1 MRILKEYLKYQR
13 KASRIELFIR
23 IIYLIPIL
31 LIIHVY
37 TILAGICHLIQWFI
51 ILIFGFRNKY
61 LSKFVQGYVKYI
73 ISLLAYAHN
82 LSDERPKI
90 LPEPYRIFFEKEE

>member
-1 MRILKEYLKYQR
+1 MKILKEYLKYQR

-51 ILIFGFRNKY
+51 ILIFGFRNKF
-61 LSKFVQGYVKYI
+61 LSKIVQGYVKYI
-73 ISLLAYAHN
+73 IRVLAYSHN

-90 LPEPYRIFFEKEE
+90 LPESYKIFLEKEE